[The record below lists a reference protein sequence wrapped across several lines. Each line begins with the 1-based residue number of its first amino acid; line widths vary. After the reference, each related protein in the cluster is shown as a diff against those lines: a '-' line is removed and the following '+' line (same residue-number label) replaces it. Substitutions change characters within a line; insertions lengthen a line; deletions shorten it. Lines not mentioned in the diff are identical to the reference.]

1 MGIRRQCLG
10 ALLLLFAG
18 TVLCVSGSVI
28 RGALPD
34 QLDKYQPVNGKF
46 RCFDG
51 SRTIDFNQV
60 NDNFCDCPDSSDE
73 PGTSAC
79 PNGVFYCRNRGHE
92 PKLLATSFVDDG
104 ICDCCDGTDELS
116 GCKNTCIEKNSAKR
130 DELKQK
136 ISEYRTALDRKAQYA
151 ASAAGVRENIKQR
164 FQNVDGDIEQAE
176 QELHKLSE
184 DKKRIE
190 EESEVKRAEHKK
202 QQAELAARRKAKAEA
217 AAAAEQAAAVEQ
229 AKQDGAAQAAADT
242 AAAGQAAQQ
251 AEQTGDEQEET
262 DEDRGRRIAA
272 QWTSDP
278 AAAGTAAPDAT
289 SQDEAA
295 NQHEET
301 VKGQG
306 KHDGTWLWSSVL
318 NKAKDTV
325 QQIITKP
332 SSDTDQQ
339 LQEGEEPPTPDEEPN
354 DVPEDFPEDSY
365 RPDGEEGSEYT
376 PSDGEFNADYQL
388 FDDSELK
395 TAISNLEAKERQLA
409 ELKAEKER
417 VNRQVNLTFNDSWAG
432 LLNKC
437 LEARMPQFTYK

>member
-278 AAAGTAAPDAT
+278 AAAGTAAPVRDTAAHDTTHSGDT
-289 SQDEAA
+289 STSHSSTRTTSSKQTSPQTANSNAASNTHNLRNTVQTDLSDTHVIVHQQASAPDHAA
-295 NQHEET
+295 NAVSRWVQ
-301 VKGQG
+301 VLLWVVLAVACS
-306 KHDGTWLWSSVL
+306 WLGAGRML
-318 NKAKDTV
+318 ARARRTR
-325 QQIITKP
+325 QARTR
-332 SSDTDQQ
+332 
-339 LQEGEEPPTPDEEPN
+339 LPT
-354 DVPEDFPEDSY
+354 SMK
-365 RPDGEEGSEYT
+365 R
-376 PSDGEFNADYQL
+376 L
-388 FDDSELK
+388 
-395 TAISNLEAKERQLA
+395 
-409 ELKAEKER
+409 
-417 VNRQVNLTFNDSWAG
+417 
-432 LLNKC
+432 
-437 LEARMPQFTYK
+437 